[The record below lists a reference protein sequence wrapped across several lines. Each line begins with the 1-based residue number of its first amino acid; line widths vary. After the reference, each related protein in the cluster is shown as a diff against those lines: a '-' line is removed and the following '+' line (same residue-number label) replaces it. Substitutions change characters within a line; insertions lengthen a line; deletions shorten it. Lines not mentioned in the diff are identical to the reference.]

1 MDSGDSNSVTNSQSP
16 CVVTVDSESL
26 TSRTSS
32 TQSNVE
38 EHQSPPVVT
47 GNTTSDGGPSSFLKR
62 SPKKDRGDAAEGG
75 RQRLVCL
82 GLPNLGQTCFM
93 NATLQCLFHL
103 TSFCQDITR
112 QKEHWGLV
120 PSTDLMRHFTDLLTT
135 PESRVKQKKQLLR
148 NLMGRFS
155 GQFTEDEQ
163 CDAHKFLTFLI
174 SQLSDLG
181 ISVQARESTATYLCP
196 VEANLAF
203 EMLSE
208 DLYQVNAAGLT
219 GFTHLSECLAC
230 CCHKHLNY

>member
-163 CDAHKFLTFLI
+163 C
-174 SQLSDLG
+174 LSDLG

-208 DLYQVNAAGLT
+208 DLYQLWSTDLQDRGI
-219 GFTHLSECLAC
+219 
-230 CCHKHLNY
+230 

>member
-1 MDSGDSNSVTNSQSP
+1 MVTKVVHQHEAQPLHCGCADP
-16 CVVTVDSESL
+16 CDFPCEGTV
-26 TSRTSS
+26 
-32 TQSNVE
+32 
-38 EHQSPPVVT
+38 
-47 GNTTSDGGPSSFLKR
+47 

-103 TSFCQDITR
+103 PSFCQDITK

-120 PSTDLMRHFTDLLTT
+120 PSTDLMRHFTDLLTSL
-135 PESRVKQKKQLLR
+135 ESGVKQKKQLLR

-163 CDAHKFLTFLI
+163 SDAQEFLTFLI

-203 EMLSE
+203 EMLCWKTCTRIRRSSPR
-208 DLYQVNAAGLT
+208 VPPAGGARLCSR
-219 GFTHLSECLAC
+219 GHSSHCFDSVSR
-230 CCHKHLNY
+230 HKIR